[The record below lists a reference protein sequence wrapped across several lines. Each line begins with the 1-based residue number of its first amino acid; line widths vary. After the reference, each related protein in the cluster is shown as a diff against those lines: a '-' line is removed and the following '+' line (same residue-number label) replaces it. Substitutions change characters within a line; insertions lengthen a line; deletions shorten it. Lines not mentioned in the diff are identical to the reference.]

1 MANKSMTLMF
11 NKSNGVMIGG
21 FETDQTPSQFLEG
34 VRYKTLSYDPDTHA
48 YVGDYATGGLQPI
61 VDDGNSTIDEE
72 LLDQNVQE
80 NIILEYPLYTQLNII
95 MDVLHNNGDIVKTKE
110 FLKMMQFI
118 EDERAKNKARKE
130 VYKDASS
137 PYNYT
142 SKEEAQQ
149 EVNKRL
155 DLD

>member
-34 VRYKTLSYDPDTHA
+34 VSYKTLSYDPDTHA